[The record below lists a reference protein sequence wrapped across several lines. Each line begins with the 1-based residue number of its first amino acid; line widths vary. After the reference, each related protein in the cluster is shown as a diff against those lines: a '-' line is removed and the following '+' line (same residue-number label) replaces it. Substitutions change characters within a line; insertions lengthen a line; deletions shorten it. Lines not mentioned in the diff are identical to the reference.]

1 MTAQHLPQEPRIER
15 RRRPSGRRA
24 AALDLTAR
32 ADREAERQTDLDAV
46 VADRELERAG
56 SLPGLPQAAGDPVI
70 SASAAVPPPASA
82 LRATAEPTAADPR
95 AVAAPGVER
104 APSGLV
110 LEGPG
115 RRVVLI
121 SADAGLVQ
129 EMTAVCA
136 AAEAR
141 LSRARGLEPGQLE
154 EAAAE
159 SAELILLDARSLRAA
174 EVRSGTLPAP
184 AVLLGTAEDEDLWE
198 LASRVGECTVAV
210 LPAAEPWLADRLADV
225 HADSA
230 RMSAGV
236 LGVMGAA
243 GGAGASTLSCWLAAS
258 AAQEH
263 DVVLVDG
270 DPDSCGIDLLLGTEL
285 LGGLRWPDL
294 VGSHGAL
301 SSQRLWEVLPDIEGL
316 ESLRWLSWDRREPV
330 QAPVPEVLRTLRR
343 ACDVVVL
350 DLGRGT
356 ERSFRMAGQCD
367 AVLVVV
373 PRTLRGMICALRVGQ
388 CLGGIPVEY
397 VLAGPAISDVS
408 ADGAAEHLGIRP
420 LGALP
425 FDARVA
431 EACEVRD
438 LLPRGRRRRHAET
451 AAALWEQLDE
461 LHGLLAEDVASAAGT
476 GWGRRA

>member
-1 MTAQHLPQEPRIER
+1 M
-15 RRRPSGRRA
+15 
-24 AALDLTAR
+24 
-32 ADREAERQTDLDAV
+32 
-46 VADRELERAG
+46 
-56 SLPGLPQAAGDPVI
+56 
-70 SASAAVPPPASA
+70 
-82 LRATAEPTAADPR
+82 
-95 AVAAPGVER
+95 
-104 APSGLV
+104 
-110 LEGPG
+110 
-115 RRVVLI
+115 
-121 SADAGLVQ
+121 
-129 EMTAVCA
+129 
-136 AAEAR
+136 
-141 LSRARGLEPGQLE
+141 
-154 EAAAE
+154 
-159 SAELILLDARSLRAA
+159 
-174 EVRSGTLPAP
+174 
-184 AVLLGTAEDEDLWE
+184 
-198 LASRVGECTVAV
+198 
-210 LPAAEPWLADRLADV
+210 
-225 HADSA
+225 
-230 RMSAGV
+230 
-236 LGVMGAA
+236 
-243 GGAGASTLSCWLAAS
+243 
-258 AAQEH
+258 
-263 DVVLVDG
+263 LVDG

-330 QAPVPEVLRTLRR
+330 QAPVTEVLRTLRR

-388 CLGGIPVEY
+388 GLGGIPVEY

-408 ADGAAEHLGIRP
+408 ADGAAEHLGVRP